1 MEILSKILMVV
12 HILVCIILIIL
23 VMLQSSE
30 NGGANTTITGQ
41 DTTSFFDKNK
51 GRTKEG
57 LLKKLTVIFGIIFVI
72 VTIAFSLVYGA

>member
-1 MEILSKILMVV
+1 MAILSKILMVV
-12 HILVCIILIIL
+12 HILVCFILIVL

-30 NGGANTTITGQ
+30 KNGANGTITGQ

-57 LLKKLTVIFGIIFVI
+57 MLKKLTVIFGIIFVI
-72 VTIAFSLVYGA
+72 VTIVFSLTYGA